1 MLIYDIKFDIKSSI
15 YGRLGN
21 VRIMMR
27 HLREDR
33 VAIIDNGINKDLICR
48 EKMQSKIVID
58 DNNRCIEDKDKI
70 QITDFQH
77 GTICAL
83 IVEKYNSHCILNSVR
98 ILDKNG
104 KGGIEKIEPALE
116 WCYQNN
122 IKIVN
127 LSFGT
132 TNFNECEKL
141 KKLVNKYACSG
152 MIIVAATANSGFVS
166 YPACFT
172 NVIGV
177 ATTGSPLSYSK
188 DYMQIGIDAVVPSEH
203 MVKMFNEEVKTSL
216 SNSYAAPY
224 VCALIANRLNTDN
237 ALGIKKLKEYV
248 KEQSR
253 IEMIEGVYEP
263 DWVYKAYVTGRK
275 KTSRAN
281 YYFETVTGEFS
292 EIQDKVDTVIG
303 FSVADLENLDIK
315 DKNLIY
321 LGQEDIYNID
331 VQGFY
336 WSRKTRQQQILNNH
350 YQGNGLEVPVI
361 ILAIEAAI
369 DSYYILTELRKVF
382 ASDGYNAYTIGMEP
396 ECVLYGL
403 EYMPEPMADYG
414 VWKNFIESQV
424 FYKQSDLVI
433 WCILLEDRE
442 KFLKVYPDCDVEIS
456 LCKEGENTV
465 VEITFEKE
473 KTEKIISGLIA
484 RKDVDEIYHMIEAKL
499 TEDEDG

>member
-1 MLIYDIKFDIKSSI
+1 MQDI
-15 YGRLGN
+15 GN
-21 VRIMMR
+21 VRIGMR
-27 HLREDR
+27 YLRENR
-33 VAIIDNGINKDLICR
+33 IAIIDNGINKDLICK
-48 EKMQSKIVID
+48 EKIQLQIVID
-58 DNNRCIEDKDKI
+58 DNNRCIEDKDEI

-83 IVEKYNSHCILNSVR
+83 IVEKYSSHCILNSVR
-98 ILDKNG
+98 ILDRNG
-104 KGGIEKIEPALE
+104 KGGIGKIEPALE

-132 TNFNECEKL
+132 TNFHECEKL
-141 KKLVNKYACSG
+141 KKLINKYVYNG

-166 YPACFT
+166 YPASFT
-172 NVIGV
+172 NVVGV

-188 DYMQIGIDAVVPSEH
+188 DYMQIGIDTVVPSEH
-203 MVKMFNEEVKTSL
+203 MVRMFNEEIKTSL

-224 VCALIANRLNTDN
+224 VCALIANRLNTDK

-248 KEQSR
+248 KDQSH

-263 DWVYKAYVTGRK
+263 DWVYKAYVAGRK
-275 KTSRAN
+275 KTSRAD
-281 YYFETVTGEFS
+281 YYFETVSEEYS
-292 EIQDKVDTVIG
+292 EIQDEVDTVIA

-336 WSRKTRQQQILNNH
+336 WSRETRQQQILNNY

-361 ILAIEAAI
+361 ILEMQATI
-369 DSYYILTELRKVF
+369 DSFYILTEIRAAF
-382 ASDGYNAYTIGMEP
+382 AKGGYNAYTIGMEP

-403 EYMPEPMADYG
+403 EYMPEPVADYEE
-414 VWKNFIESQV
+414 WMNFIESQV

-433 WCILLEDRE
+433 WCIPLEDRD
-442 KFLKVYPDCDVEIS
+442 KFLNVYSDCDVEIS
-456 LCKEGENTV
+456 LYNEGENTV
-465 VEITFEKE
+465 AEIIFEKE
-473 KTEKIISGLIA
+473 KTGKTISRLID
-484 RKDVDEIYHMIEAKL
+484 RKDVEEIYHIIETKL